1 MEVDDQKVFCL
12 RFPFNV
18 LREGKASDVVY
29 CPECGGL
36 MRYNS
41 ITKRYVCKS
50 CGLSLT
56 HQELIELRDRLRP
69 TFETSEERKR
79 RERREYLKW
88 WLKSKEEKKKL

>member
-18 LREGKASDVVY
+18 LGEGKASDVVY